1 MKKDLTEIVIVLDE
15 SGSMGS
21 VKNDTIGGF
30 NEFLSSQKKIKGSAN
45 VTFVKFSD
53 YYKVVNDGTDIK
65 HVAELNESSYTPSFS
80 TALLDAVGK
89 TINSVGNRLADTPE
103 NKRPEKVI
111 VAIITD
117 GFENASREFTRL
129 QISDMVKHQREKYDW
144 EFLFLGADIDAWG
157 KEIGITSNVNV
168 SKDDMFGNMAKMS
181 YYTANFRSASAD
193 MSLDNFNLT
202 NAEVE
207 AKLEDMYE
215 DDDDKK

>member
-1 MKKDLTEIVIVLDE
+1 MKKDLTEIVLILDE

-30 NEFLSSQKKIKGSAN
+30 NEFLSSQKKIKGDAN

-53 YYKVVNDGTDIK
+53 YYKVVNDGTDIA
-65 HVAELNESSYTPSFS
+65 HVAELNESNYTPSYS

-89 TINSVGNRLADTPE
+89 TINSVGQRLSDTPE

-117 GFENASREFTRL
+117 GWENTSKEFSKK
-129 QISDMVKHQREKYDW
+129 QINEMVAHQRDNYQW

-157 KEIGITSNVNV
+157 GEIGIRSNVTMN
-168 SKDDMFGNMAKMS
+168 KADMIGNMSKLS
-181 YYTANFRSASAD
+181 YYTANYRMASAD
-193 MSLDNFNLT
+193 LSLDNFNLS
-202 NAEVE
+202 NDEVTT
-207 AKLEDMYE
+207 KLADLYV
-215 DDDDKK
+215 DKDKK